1 MSTNC
6 VNCGA
11 PLAGSECQYCGTEYA
26 DASDSVKKQKAE
38 LMEQLLKA
46 SISAQQ
52 AFVISGIGI
61 DEVEHYKPIG
71 SVGAV

>member
-1 MSTNC
+1 MPTNC

-11 PLAGSECQYCGTEYA
+11 PLTGSKCQYCGTEYG

-38 LMEQLLKA
+38 LMEQFLKA

-52 AFVISGIGI
+52 AFVISGLNIEQAQVYA
-61 DEVEHYKPIG
+61 D
-71 SVGAV
+71 